1 MSSFGLVFRGA
12 ASLALLASAIACTSE
27 GPKPPDEGLGGSG
40 ASGGSVGSGG
50 SGNAGTGGVILTG
63 GSGGVGGSV
72 IAGGA
77 SGAAGTGGTMVN
89 ECVGDTS
96 MGQPVPLDVYVM
108 LDISRSMLDQAGTG
122 SKWDAVK
129 AALSAFF
136 ADPASA
142 GLTAAIQYFPIRLP
156 NVPDACTTDAECGA
170 GAPCMMNI
178 CRLTTANALIACE
191 PADAASCMTALVR
204 DDGPCEADGRCRL
217 SGAACTD
224 AASCQTPAGDLGACQ
239 QVGTCPDDP
248 TLTCSV
254 DPNMVPA
261 PGCGV
266 CQPATSSYC
275 LHENV
280 CDPAAYQ
287 TPAVEFAELPAAAAS
302 LDASVMAQTP
312 LGDTPS
318 RPALRGAIAH
328 AREWA
333 ASHPGHRV
341 VVVLA
346 TDGFPT
352 ECTGG
357 AAAFGASD
365 QALTD
370 VVNVAMEGLT
380 GTTSIQTFVIGV
392 FSAEEAMAQ
401 ANLDRIAVAGGTERA
416 YVIDTGGNVQ
426 QGFLDALNQIRAA
439 RLDCEYLIPQPP
451 SGKTLNLN
459 EVNFQFT
466 DSSMVSTSYFYVAPD
481 GCTGAP
487 NEWHYD
493 VAPDAMPGPTKIVA
507 CPATCEA
514 LKATTGGSIQIQ
526 LGCTTVVK

>member
-12 ASLALLASAIACTSE
+12 SSLALLCLALSCSSE
-27 GPKPPDEGLGGSG
+27 GPKPLPEEPGGNG
-40 ASGGSVGSGG
+40 GSGG
-50 SGNAGTGGVILTG
+50 SGGAGAMGGTGGSVIITG
-63 GSGGVGGSV
+63 GSGGMGGS
-72 IAGGA
+72 IMTGGA
-77 SGAAGTGGTMVN
+77 SGSGTGGAMVN
-89 ECVGDTS
+89 ECVGDKS

-108 LDISRSMLDQAGTG
+108 LDISKSMTEPTT
-122 SKWDAVK
+122 KWDAVK
-129 AALSAFF
+129 AALNAFF
-136 ADPASA
+136 NDPASQ
-142 GLTAAIQYFPIRLP
+142 GLAAAIQYFPIRLP
-156 NVPDACTTDAECGA
+156 NVPATCTTDAECGA

-178 CRLTTANALIACE
+178 CRLTTQNALIACD
-191 PADAASCMTALVR
+191 PAVATSCTAALVR
-204 DDGPCEADGRCRL
+204 DDGPCDPDMRCRL

-239 QVGTCPDDP
+239 QVGVCPDDE

-266 CQPATSSYC
+266 CQAGTASYC

-287 TPAVEFAELPAAAAS
+287 TPAVEFAELPGAAAALS
-302 LDASVMAQTP
+302 ASVGAQTP

-333 ASHPGHRV
+333 AAHAGHKV

-357 AAAFGASD
+357 QAAFGPSD

-370 VVNVAMEGLT
+370 VVNVAMEGLA

-392 FSAEEAMAQ
+392 FSAAEPTAQ
-401 ANLDRIAVAGGTERA
+401 TNLDRIAVAGGTERA

-451 SGKTLNLN
+451 SGKNLNLD

-466 DSSMVSTSYFYVAPD
+466 DANMMSTSYYYVAPD
-481 GCTGAP
+481 GCTGAA

-493 VAPDAMPGPTKIVA
+493 VLPTAMPGPTKIIA
-507 CPATCEA
+507 CPATCQA

-526 LGCTTVVK
+526 LGCTTVVR